1 MNNLKIRQ
9 TESAV
14 ITAIIASHNKDS
26 TGLMDILIDVQERF
40 RCVSEEAVDIIAKAI
55 SAPISEVEQTL
66 SFYHFLSRTPTGK
79 YTVYLNNS
87 AVAEMMGR
95 DKIAQVFEK
104 EAECKFGAVSE
115 DGNIGLFN
123 TPCIGMN
130 DQEPSAII
138 NQRVFTGLSE
148 EGVINLVRAMKNG
161 AAIEDLPGTG
171 VRSNIVR
178 PGPILTME
186 AQAAEIIKRSV
197 SRRPEDVIAE
207 VRAANLRGRGGA
219 GFLTAMKWQLCRA
232 VEAERRYLFCNADEG
247 EPGTFKD
254 RVILTERSELL
265 FAGMVIAG
273 YAIGAAEGLLYLRY
287 EYKYMAEHLED
298 VLRQMRKDGLLG
310 RAAAAKKGFDFNIR
324 LQFGGGSY
332 VCGEESALLESAEGK
347 RGEPR
352 DRPPFPVEK
361 GYLQQPTVVNNVET
375 LCAVAK
381 IMLKG
386 ADWYCALGTVES
398 TGTKLLSISG
408 DCGRPGIYEVE
419 WGFTVNDIL
428 RLVGAQDVQAVQV
441 SGPSGTCI
449 APSEFN
455 RRLAYEDLST
465 GGSMIVIGNRRNLLK
480 DIVLN
485 FTDFFISESCG
496 SCVPCRAMTIQY
508 KKKLEKIL
516 RGNGVGADIDQM
528 LSWEKVMRVNRCGLG
543 QTAANPILTT
553 IRNFRELYNSRLHS
567 DRDFVSEFDLPA
579 AVRESCQVSNRV
591 PGSGGK

>member
-9 TESAV
+9 TESAA
-14 ITAIIASHNKDS
+14 IAAIIASHNKDS

-40 RCVSEEAVDIIAKAI
+40 RFVSKKAVNIIAEAI
-55 SAPISEVEQTL
+55 SIPISEIEQTL
-66 SFYHFLSRTPTGK
+66 SFYHFLSRTPTGR

-87 AVAEMMGR
+87 AVAGMMGR
-95 DKIAQVFEK
+95 DKIARAFAK
-104 EAECKFGAVSE
+104 EAGCKFGTVSE

-138 NQRVFTGLSE
+138 NQRVFTRLSGE
-148 EGVINLVRAMKNG
+148 QVIKIVRAMKNG
-161 AAIEDLPGTG
+161 AAIDDLPGSG
-171 VRSNIVR
+171 VQSNIIR
-178 PGPILTME
+178 PGPILTIE
-186 AQAAEIIKRSV
+186 APTAEILEKSV
-197 SRRPEDVIAE
+197 CRGPDDVIAE

-232 VEAERRYLFCNADEG
+232 VEAERRYIFCNADEG

-273 YAIGAAEGLLYLRY
+273 YAIGAAEGVLYLRY
-287 EYKYMAEHLED
+287 EYKYMTEHLEN
-298 VLRQMRKDGLLG
+298 VLRQMREAGLLG
-310 RAAAAKKGFDFNIR
+310 RAAASKKGFDFDIR

-386 ADWYCALGTVES
+386 ADWYRALGTAQS
-398 TGTKLLSISG
+398 TGTKLLSVSG
-408 DCGRPGIYEVE
+408 DCGRPGIYEIE

-428 RLVGAQDVQAVQV
+428 RLVDAKDVQAVQV

-449 APSEFN
+449 APKEFN
-455 RRLAYEDLST
+455 RRLAYEDLAT
-465 GGSMIVIGNRRNLLK
+465 GGSMIVIDNRRDLLK
-480 DIVLN
+480 DVVLN

-516 RGNGVGADIDQM
+516 RGNGIGADIDQM

-543 QTAANPILTT
+543 QTAANPILST
-553 IRNFRELYNSRLHS
+553 IRNFSKLYNSRLRG
-567 DRDFVSEFDLPA
+567 DIEFVSEFDLSA

>member
-1 MNNLKIRQ
+1 VDTKTIKS
-9 TESAV
+9 ESAA
-14 ITAIIASHNKDS
+14 ITAIIAGHNNNS
-26 TGLMDILIDVQERF
+26 TDLMDILIDVQERF
-40 RCVSEEAVDIIAKAI
+40 RFISEEAVGIIAKAI
-55 SAPISEVEQTL
+55 SSSISEVEQTL

-95 DKIAQVFEK
+95 DEIAQTFEE
-104 EAECKFGAVSE
+104 EAECEFGTVSE
-115 DGNIGLFN
+115 DGNIGLFH
-123 TPCIGMN
+123 TSCIGMN

-138 NQRVFTGLSE
+138 NQRVFTSLSRK
-148 EGVINLVRAMKNG
+148 GVIELVHAMKNG
-161 AAIEDLPGTG
+161 VEIDDLPGTG
-171 VRSNIVR
+171 VRSNIIR

-186 AQAAEIIKRSV
+186 AQPAEILKKTV
-197 SRRPEDVIAE
+197 SRKPEDVIAE

-232 VEAERRYLFCNADEG
+232 VKAERRYIFCNADEG

-254 RVILTERSELL
+254 RVILTERPELL

-273 YAIGAAEGLLYLRY
+273 YAIGAAEGILYLRY

-298 VLRQMRKDGLLG
+298 VLRQMREDGLLG
-310 RAAAAKKGFDFNIR
+310 KSAVAKQDFDFDIR
-324 LQFGGGSY
+324 IQFGGGSY

-386 ADWYCALGTVES
+386 SNWYRALGTVES

-408 DCGRPGIYEVE
+408 DCERPGVYEVE
-419 WGFTVNDIL
+419 WGFNVNDIL
-428 RLVGAQDVQAVQV
+428 RMVGAEDVQAVQV

-449 APSEFN
+449 ASSEFN

-465 GGSMIVIGNRRNLLK
+465 GGSMIVIGNQRDLLK

-516 RGNGVGADIDQM
+516 RGNGVAADIDQM
-528 LSWEKVMRVNRCGLG
+528 LSWEKVMLVNRCGLG
-543 QTAANPILTT
+543 QTAANPILST
-553 IRNFRELYNSRLHS
+553 IRNFRELYNSRLRKHT
-567 DRDFVSEFDLPA
+567 DFVSEFDLSA
-579 AVRESCQVSNRV
+579 AVRESCKITNRI
-591 PGSGGK
+591 PGPGGG